1 MAHRNNIQGPG
12 SAVLIYSSSPGEAT
26 SLGHERAAFLV
37 VAQIAETIFTP
48 PCINTMT
55 LGMQKD
61 ARTSGDCLNRNQPM
75 VLKKSLRT
83 SCTDTQ
89 ICMFS
94 RVLVSTDLCVPYF

>member
-12 SAVLIYSSSPGEAT
+12 RAVLIYSSSPGEAM
-26 SLGHERAAFLV
+26 SLGHERAAFSV

-48 PCINTMT
+48 HCINTMT

-61 ARTSGDCLNRNQPM
+61 VCASGDWLNRNQPM
-75 VLKKSLRT
+75 VLRKSLRT

-94 RVLVSTDLCVPYF
+94 RVLVSTNLCVPYF